1 MSNKK
6 ETAVDWLFT
15 KQDLEDFDTLMLYK
29 IAKQMEKE
37 QMIKFAIHLHKV
49 DNSKTGTD
57 ILMDEAEQY
66 YNETYGK

>member
-1 MSNKK
+1 MENKQ
-6 ETAVDWLFT
+6 TAVDWLFT

-37 QMIKFAIHLHKV
+37 QIIDAYVGNSNDEFGLLIKIKEA
-49 DNSKTGTD
+49 
-57 ILMDEAEQY
+57 AEQY

>member
-1 MSNKK
+1 MENKQ
-6 ETAVDWLFT
+6 TAVDWLFT

-37 QMIKFAIHLHKV
+37 QIIEAHGIKNRGGFKSNGNFFV
-49 DNSKTGTD
+49 DEFTG
-57 ILMDEAEQY
+57 EQY